1 MLDISDGHA
10 MQARQFIRH
19 PVDIPI
25 KVSRFESGGSEQDMR
40 IHSIGIGGVA
50 FRCNGKV
57 EPGTIVHLRIPLLE
71 PEFVAPA
78 RVVWCAGIANAAE
91 VGVEFLSTDDAFKAR
106 MVEQVCHI
114 ESYKQQILQSEG
126 RKLSSEEA
134 AAEWVSKFAANFP
147 DPGSEPVS

>member
-1 MLDISDGHA
+1 
-10 MQARQFIRH
+10 MQTRQFIRH

-25 KVSRFESGGSEQDMR
+25 KVSRLESGSSEQDLQV
-40 IHSIGIGGVA
+40 HSIGLGGVA

-57 EPGTIVHLRIPLLE
+57 EPGTIVDLRIPFLE

-78 RVVWCAGIANAAE
+78 RVVWCAGSATVAE

-114 ESYKQQILQSEG
+114 ESYKQQILKSEG
-126 RKLSSEEA
+126 RKLSPEEA
-134 AAEWVSKFAANFP
+134 AVEWVSKFAANFP